1 MLAIVAV
8 SCVNDTEQPATRA
21 GSLFSFR
28 SVEVAGVGTG
38 MKYHGTIATWNNG
51 AGSWYYAPNS
61 PYRTEW
67 SCEFVN
73 GSGVVSA
80 ERNRH
85 YYPEGEYDFY
95 LLGVNNSNIDI
106 TPDAN
111 GRVAVVGGAEGGNDY
126 IWATVSAEVDGKKDI
141 EVTPEFTH
149 LFGQVSFELKVRGIG
164 DVPSEMVSFDGLD
177 QLGYCTRGTVDITKG
192 EFVENSGS
200 DVLSDSDIT
209 LGKRYMVIPGVGGNY
224 CDITVTID
232 GKAYPVSI
240 NKGNTK
246 ITAGKRSVILFV
258 YNGFGV
264 SMVEIPQWSIGEDI
278 SIDRTEG
285 DGYDIPQWQPESD
298 LPQENK

>member
-1 MLAIVAV
+1 MLIMLAVVTV

-28 SVEVAGVGTG
+28 SVEAAGVGSG

-67 SCEFVN
+67 SCEFVD

-85 YYPEGEYDFY
+85 YYPEGKYDFY

-106 TPDAN
+106 TPDAE
-111 GRVAVVGGAEGGNDY
+111 GKVAVVGGAEGGNDY
-126 IWATVSAEVDGKKDI
+126 IWANVLSAKVDGVNDI
-141 EVTPEFTH
+141 EVEPKFKH

-164 DVPSEMVSFDGLD
+164 DVPSDMVSFGGISA
-177 QLGYCTRGTVDITKG
+177 LGYCTRGVANMTTGQI
-192 EFVENSGS
+192 EAGS
-200 DVLSDSDIT
+200 NVLSAVT
-209 LGKRYMVIPGVGGNY
+209 LGERYMVVPGVGGKACN
-224 CDITVTID
+224 ITVTLD
-232 GKAYPVSI
+232 DKTYPVALT
-240 NKGNTK
+240 GNLA
-246 ITAGKRSVILFV
+246 ITAGKCRTIRFIYDGFSV
-258 YNGFGV
+258 
-264 SMVEIPQWSIGEDI
+264 SQVEIPQWSIGEDI

-285 DGYDIPQWQPESD
+285 DGYDIPQWKPE
-298 LPQENK
+298 E